1 MKMSKE
7 DLKAKVGELVEDNTK
22 SIELL
27 EAIEDSFVEPDTT
40 EYDNLKKDYDN
51 LKTNYD
57 ELENKYKNRFLEG
70 KPKEKEEEK
79 PEELKEEKIVDVKE
93 I

>member
-7 DLKAKVGELVEDNTK
+7 ELKAKVGELVEDNAK

-40 EYDNLKKDYDN
+40 EYDNLKTK
-51 LKTNYD
+51 YD
-57 ELENKYKNRFLEG
+57 ELENRYKSRFLEG
-70 KPKEKEEEK
+70 KPKEKDEGKMEELEEK
-79 PEELKEEKIVDVKE
+79 EVIDIKE